1 MSKKGLLIALKKS
14 ERSSAERYKNNSNNA
29 RIKRLEKNL
38 VN

>member
-1 MSKKGLLIALKKS
+1 MAKEGLLVALKKS